1 MIPSASTIA
10 AVHHPSGRERLL
22 KAARA
27 LFLLKGLDAVT
38 VDDICLAASTSK
50 GGFYH
55 HFRNKED
62 VFLLVAL
69 EELGR
74 ELESLVHAVP
84 GTRNAGSADAL
95 LLDLWSWTPR
105 RPRARRRVRN
115 MHRRALKGLSG
126 PSRVE
131 AERGGGRA
139 GGDREAQAMLALL
152 LGTGLIAR
160 RALVS
165 QAYAGGREQRKAAAG

>member
-10 AVHHPSGRERLL
+10 AVHHPGGRERLL

-27 LFLLKGLDAVT
+27 LFLLKGLGAVT
-38 VDDICLAASTSK
+38 VDDICLAASVSK

-74 ELESLVHAVP
+74 ELELLVHAVP

-131 AERGGGRA
+131 AERGGRA

>member
-1 MIPSASTIA
+1 MMMPSAPTIA
-10 AVHHPSGRERLL
+10 AVHHPGGRERLL

-38 VDDICLAASTSK
+38 VDDICLAASVSK

-55 HFRNKED
+55 HFRNKEG

-74 ELESLVHAVP
+74 ELESLIHAVP
-84 GTRNAGSADAL
+84 GTSNTGSADAL
-95 LLDLWSWTPR
+95 LLDLWSWAPR
-105 RPRARRRVRN
+105 RARALRRVRN
-115 MHRRALKGLSG
+115 MHRRTLRELAG
-126 PSRVE
+126 PGGVE
-131 AERGGGRA
+131 AERGQA

-152 LGTGLIAR
+152 LGAGRIAR
-160 RALVS
+160 RALAS
-165 QAYAGGREQRKAAAG
+165 LAYASERDQRKAAAG

>member
-1 MIPSASTIA
+1 MMPSAPTIA
-10 AVHHPSGRERLL
+10 AARHPGGRERLL

-38 VDDICLAASTSK
+38 VDDICLAASVSK

-55 HFRNKED
+55 HFHNKED

-69 EELGR
+69 GELGR

-84 GTRNAGSADAL
+84 GTSNAGSADAL
-95 LLDLWSWTPR
+95 LLDLWSWAPR
-105 RPRARRRVRN
+105 RPRAHRRVLN
-115 MHRRALKGLSG
+115 MHRRALRGLSG
-126 PSRVE
+126 PDGAE
-131 AERGGGRA
+131 AGRGQA

-152 LGTGLIAR
+152 LGTGWIAQ

-165 QAYAGGREQRKAAAG
+165 LAYAGEREQRKVAAG